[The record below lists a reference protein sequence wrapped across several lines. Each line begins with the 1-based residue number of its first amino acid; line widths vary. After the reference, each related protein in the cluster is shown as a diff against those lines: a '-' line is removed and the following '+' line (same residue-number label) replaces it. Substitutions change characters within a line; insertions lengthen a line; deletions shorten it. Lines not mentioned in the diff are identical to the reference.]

1 MIIVLYFLVS
11 SKSESIGKYV
21 PDKYALRSSEYS
33 GSIMISLCDA
43 ELVGK
48 KLDCDGLTINIA
60 KSYWQQRLVDD
71 YEAESLLRKC
81 NIANL
86 AGKNIVEKAINTR
99 MANPASVKI
108 FSGVPFLMIYR
119 FTRSY

>member
-1 MIIVLYFLVS
+1 VS

-21 PDKYALRSSEYS
+21 PDKYALRSSEYN
-33 GSIMISLCDA
+33 GSLMISLCDA

-48 KLDCDGLTINIA
+48 KLDCDGLTINITKA
-60 KSYWQQRLVDD
+60 YWQQRLVDD
-71 YEAESLLRKC
+71 HEAESLLRKC

-86 AGKNIVEKAINTR
+86 AGKNIVEKAINSR

-108 FSGVPFLMIYR
+108 FSGVPFLMIFR
-119 FTRSY
+119 FTSSY

>member
-1 MIIVLYFLVS
+1 MPP
-11 SKSESIGKYV
+11 KSESIENYESE
-21 PDKYALRSSEYS
+21 KYALRSSEFN
-33 GSIMISLCDA
+33 GALMISLCDA

-48 KLDCDGLTINIA
+48 KLDCNGLIINIT
-60 KSYWQQRLVDD
+60 KSYWQERLVDNR
-71 YEAESLLRKC
+71 EAESLLKKC

-86 AGKNIVEKAINTR
+86 AGKNIIEKAINSR

-119 FTRSY
+119 FTGSY